1 MRTLRNFAWHCF
13 RRSCL
18 RGRVLGCC
26 VIYSLAISSFAT
38 ILFVLAAALPGQAAV
53 LVGDANGDKDKDS
66 VQRPVL
72 RWDEQQP
79 GCTFSRGDD
88 GKYRYGI
95 WSGDVGV
102 VVAVDARELQIIRHR
117 VEPVIAVLI
126 SVHNR
131 GAKSVDEAA
140 SGITLQFMNHFK
152 VTQTSLDPDSYIR
165 KVQNDADA
173 LDDETRREIKKHP
186 EQRAMRETRWQ
197 QYQKSVNELIEFL
210 GKSSLREAVLDSA
223 NPEVQGW
230 VFFDTDTKWLGGW
243 KAQEELLLRVPVEEK
258 IFEFPFKL
266 PPDRGEFILQKR

>member
-1 MRTLRNFAWHCF
+1 MRKLRNFAWHCF

-38 ILFVLAAALPGQAAV
+38 ILFVLAAALPGQAA
-53 LVGDANGDKDKDS
+53 LVGNADKDKDS

-165 KVQNDADA
+165 KIQNDADA

-186 EQRAMRETRWQ
+186 EQRAMRETRLQ

-243 KAQEELLLRVPVEEK
+243 KAQEELVLRVPVEEK

>member
-1 MRTLRNFAWHCF
+1 M
-13 RRSCL
+13 
-18 RGRVLGCC
+18 
-26 VIYSLAISSFAT
+26 IYSLAISSFAT

-186 EQRAMRETRWQ
+186 EQRAMRETRLQ

>member
-1 MRTLRNFAWHCF
+1 MRQLRNFARHCV
-13 RRSCL
+13 RRRCL
-18 RGRVLGCC
+18 CAGVLGCC
-26 VIYSLAISSFAT
+26 AISCFTISSLAITSFAP
-38 ILFVLAAALPGQAAV
+38 AAALPSQAAV
-53 LVGDANGDKDKDS
+53 LVRNANAGKDKDS

-117 VEPVIAVLI
+117 VEPVFAVLI
-126 SVHNR
+126 TLHNR
-131 GAKSVDEAA
+131 GAKSVDAAA
-140 SGITLQFMNHFK
+140 SGITLQFINHFK
-152 VTQTSLDPDSYIR
+152 VTQSSLDPDSYIR
-165 KVQNDADA
+165 RVQGDADA

-186 EQRAMRETRWQ
+186 EQRQMRETRLQ

-223 NPEVQGW
+223 NPEVHGW
-230 VFFDTDTKWLGGW
+230 VFFDANTKWLGAW
-243 KAQEELLLRVPVEEK
+243 KAQEELVLRVPVDEK

-266 PPDRGEFILQKR
+266 PPERGEFFLQKR

>member
-1 MRTLRNFAWHCF
+1 MRKLRNFAWHCF

-186 EQRAMRETRWQ
+186 EQRAMRETRLQ

-243 KAQEELLLRVPVEEK
+243 KAQEELVLRVPVEEK